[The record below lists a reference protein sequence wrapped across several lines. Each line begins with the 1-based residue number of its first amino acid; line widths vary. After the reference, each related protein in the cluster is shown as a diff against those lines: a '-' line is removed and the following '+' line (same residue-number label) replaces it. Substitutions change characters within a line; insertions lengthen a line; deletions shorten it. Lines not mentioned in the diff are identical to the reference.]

1 MKQQGY
7 TSAHI
12 FPLILASVLLTA
24 CSATPFLSDNQDSIL
39 RDKSLD
45 YAQSTV
51 IDRISVPA
59 GLNDAQVQNDLLIIP
74 AAQQSVAPAGI
85 EEAPRPDFVFAQ
97 AGSHSARL
105 IGGASQQRISVAGSL
120 AKVQGHVAQFWSNQ
134 GIAIEKDASD
144 QAVETEWFSLSE
156 KAPSD
161 NFIARW
167 IRSLTKSDEDI
178 AYGRVKV
185 ELTEIAPNR
194 VELSL
199 DFLQLTQLEI
209 EDQKEIDWEATGRA
223 LDNES
228 EITFE
233 LLRHLSQTALV
244 VQKTDETK
252 LYQVPLLG
260 KDQFGRPLV
269 QLNMNYD
276 QALTNVL
283 KAMASF
289 DVGSYDEIAKKI
301 YFTHTSHLR
310 SSQATESASEGVWGW
325 FKDLHS
331 GSKREP
337 GTKVKV
343 NLLGGKDEDTT
354 AERPIYSSDPEIAA
368 KGTSLEDKKGY
379 KVWLGGKVIYVFE
392 DDDQGDVSETGEYT
406 YMGSFQLH
414 FEETLNSVYVQV
426 LNDQGQP
433 ARNVYAEEI
442 LWRLQQTL
450 AD

>member
-1 MKQQGY
+1 MLEIG
-7 TSAHI
+7 A
-12 FPLILASVLLTA
+12 LIE
-24 CSATPFLSDNQDSIL
+24 LSDEQISRFKKRLGQYRRPYEPIPLKIKL
-39 RDKSLD
+39 RD
-45 YAQSTV
+45 
-51 IDRISVPA
+51 
-59 GLNDAQVQNDLLIIP
+59 N
-74 AAQQSVAPAGI
+74 
-85 EEAPRPDFVFAQ
+85 
-97 AGSHSARL
+97 
-105 IGGASQQRISVAGSL
+105 
-120 AKVQGHVAQFWSNQ
+120 
-134 GIAIEKDASD
+134 
-144 QAVETEWFSLSE
+144 
-156 KAPSD
+156 
-161 NFIARW
+161 
-167 IRSLTKSDEDI
+167 
-178 AYGRVKV
+178 
-185 ELTEIAPNR
+185 EIATLAANR
-194 VELSL
+194 FFL
-199 DFLQLTQLEI
+199 D
-209 EDQKEIDWEATGRA
+209 
-223 LDNES
+223 
-228 EITFE
+228 
-233 LLRHLSQTALV
+233 
-244 VQKTDETK
+244 
-252 LYQVPLLG
+252 
-260 KDQFGRPLV
+260 V

>member
-1 MKQQGY
+1 M
-7 TSAHI
+7 
-12 FPLILASVLLTA
+12 
-24 CSATPFLSDNQDSIL
+24 
-39 RDKSLD
+39 
-45 YAQSTV
+45 
-51 IDRISVPA
+51 PA

-74 AAQQSVAPAGI
+74 AAQQSGAPAGI

-233 LLRHLSQTALV
+233 LLRHLSQTSSC
-244 VQKTDETK
+244 K
-252 LYQVPLLG
+252 LCAG
-260 KDQFGRPLV
+260 KYASKCGKISSATASRYHAAGKLPQHVLFKR
-269 QLNMNYD
+269 NYS
-276 QALTNVL
+276 
-283 KAMASF
+283 K
-289 DVGSYDEIAKKI
+289 
-301 YFTHTSHLR
+301 FTSC
-310 SSQATESASEGVWGW
+310 
-325 FKDLHS
+325 
-331 GSKREP
+331 
-337 GTKVKV
+337 
-343 NLLGGKDEDTT
+343 
-354 AERPIYSSDPEIAA
+354 
-368 KGTSLEDKKGY
+368 
-379 KVWLGGKVIYVFE
+379 
-392 DDDQGDVSETGEYT
+392 
-406 YMGSFQLH
+406 
-414 FEETLNSVYVQV
+414 
-426 LNDQGQP
+426 
-433 ARNVYAEEI
+433 
-442 LWRLQQTL
+442 LQ
-450 AD
+450 

>member
-1 MKQQGY
+1 
-7 TSAHI
+7 
-12 FPLILASVLLTA
+12 
-24 CSATPFLSDNQDSIL
+24 
-39 RDKSLD
+39 
-45 YAQSTV
+45 
-51 IDRISVPA
+51 
-59 GLNDAQVQNDLLIIP
+59 
-74 AAQQSVAPAGI
+74 
-85 EEAPRPDFVFAQ
+85 
-97 AGSHSARL
+97 
-105 IGGASQQRISVAGSL
+105 
-120 AKVQGHVAQFWSNQ
+120 
-134 GIAIEKDASD
+134 
-144 QAVETEWFSLSE
+144 
-156 KAPSD
+156 
-161 NFIARW
+161 
-167 IRSLTKSDEDI
+167 
-178 AYGRVKV
+178 
-185 ELTEIAPNR
+185 
-194 VELSL
+194 
-199 DFLQLTQLEI
+199 
-209 EDQKEIDWEATGRA
+209 
-223 LDNES
+223 
-228 EITFE
+228 
-233 LLRHLSQTALV
+233 

-310 SSQATESASEGVWGW
+310 SSQATASTSEGVWGW